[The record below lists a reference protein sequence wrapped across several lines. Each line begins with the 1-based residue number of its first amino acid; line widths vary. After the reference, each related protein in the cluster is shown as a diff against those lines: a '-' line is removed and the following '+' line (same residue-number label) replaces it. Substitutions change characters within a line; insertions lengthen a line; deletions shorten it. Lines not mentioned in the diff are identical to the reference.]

1 MYLMF
6 LVHSREVAIKCAA
19 GGIPTIRPQSA
30 SLILSNLVLSNLP
43 AMHEQHSMRS
53 EPAHI

>member
-1 MYLMF
+1 MF